1 MGLLDNVGAFAKLA
15 TGLAAVANFVI
26 DWGGKLLN
34 AFVTLIDWGY
44 KIYDGVRGTVGNLFG
59 ESGMKMFDT
68 LSNTFKLLLNT
79 ALIAAMVGARSGM
92 FGGGPGPG
100 GLTRVGGV
108 RGVKPTAV
116 TRYAQRYGRNAAVKK
131 FGEKAVQR
139 YGGTAARSTAT
150 KLGRKGLTSILGKS
164 GSKTFLKV
172 VKKFVSPT
180 IKRIPVIGALID
192 FALNVF
198 VFKEPIGKAAFK
210 AIGAGLGAWILGR
223 LVV

>member
-1 MGLLDNVGAFAKLA
+1 MGKILFFLVDNVGLFKNLLI
-15 TGLAAVANFVI
+15 GLAAVANFVI

-59 ESGMKMFDT
+59 ESGLKLFDT

-116 TRYAQRYGRNAAVKK
+116 TRYAQRYGRNAAIKK
-131 FGEKAVQR
+131 FGSEAVER
-139 YGGTAARSTAT
+139 YGGTAARSTLT

-180 IKRIPVIGALID
+180 IKESLLLELLLI
-192 FALNVF
+192 L
-198 VFKEPIGKAAFK
+198 
-210 AIGAGLGAWILGR
+210 L
-223 LVV
+223 